1 MLTINPK
8 EQEFLEYI
16 VKAIVSEPNAVK
28 IERKVDELGVL
39 YTLDVALIDVPKV
52 IGRDGRIAQAIRLLL
67 KVVGFGEKVRA
78 NLKINAPRI
87 EKNQI
92 EKINV

>member
-8 EQEFLEYI
+8 EQEFLEYV
-16 VKAIVSEPNAVK
+16 VKSIVSEPNAVK

-39 YTLDVALIDVPKV
+39 YTLDVALVDVPKV

-87 EKNQI
+87 EKI
-92 EKINV
+92 KV